1 MPQFSW
7 LRTHI
12 SDRDCLIAALEQ
24 LGMRV
29 VFNADVR
36 GLEGGRTPCE
46 IVGVRQGAC
55 DIGFRMG
62 DTGCYDIVADL
73 YGLSL
78 EGKVSNIIKNILQT
92 YADLGG
98 HSQPH

>member
-1 MPQFSW
+1 MAQLSW
-7 LRTHI
+7 LRTPI
-12 SDRDCLIAALEQ
+12 DNRDRLIATLEQ

-29 VFNADVR
+29 VFNSEVR

-62 DTGCYDIVADL
+62 DEGYYDIVADL

-78 EGKVSNIIKNILQT
+78 EGKVSDLIKRVLQT
-92 YADLGG
+92 YGELV
-98 HSQPH
+98 SR